1 MNKKEARRLALEKRK
16 AFDVDKISKLIEDKI
31 ISSNLLSKY
40 NNIGIYYP
48 LKYEI
53 NLLGLIKYYQ
63 EKDFYLPKT
72 KDILEFSKYSLNDTL
87 VDGPFKTKEPISDSI
102 DINIMDCVIIP
113 CVSITKEKRRIG
125 YGKGY
130 YDKTLA
136 SYRGLKIGICY
147 RDFTDLD
154 VISDEYDLI
163 MDVVISD

>member
-1 MNKKEARRLALEKRK
+1 M
-16 AFDVDKISKLIEDKI
+16 V
-31 ISSNLLSKY
+31 
-40 NNIGIYYP
+40 
-48 LKYEI
+48 
-53 NLLGLIKYYQ
+53 KYYQ

>member
-53 NLLGLIKYYQ
+53 NLLGLVKYYQ

-102 DINIMDCVIIP
+102 DINIMDCVIIA
-113 CVSITKEKRRIG
+113 CVSIT
-125 YGKGY
+125 
-130 YDKTLA
+130 
-136 SYRGLKIGICY
+136 
-147 RDFTDLD
+147 
-154 VISDEYDLI
+154 
-163 MDVVISD
+163 